1 MSQTTKEINRVTGTV
16 ISVSL
21 KLIMFAVTILLLY
34 EGVTRGYEFGYH
46 VFCDTAAA
54 EAG

>member
-21 KLIMFAVTILLLY
+21 KAD
-34 EGVTRGYEFGYH
+34 H
-46 VFCDTAAA
+46 VCSDDLTSL
-54 EAG
+54 